1 MEMDRRIA
9 LEVLKN
15 TLKYRTCRT
24 VPYILVA
31 FSLSSVYSLS
41 VTIWGYAA
49 QDDEVIPFCNPPLAK
64 SRTNKEQR
72 KVLRRLRVIVV
83 IFIFSWFMAIL
94 GVNVGYIFGFSPDLL
109 SLWQSNMVF
118 FALICYSQTFY
129 VCIWRSKEY
138 RLAFVEQLQLMFHRG
153 KKTNLKTQDLGTMK
167 HPLIFRQL
175 IEFASSTY
183 TYILGCSATRKA
195 VIIDPVLETVHRDAE
210 IIRDLDLDLVYGLN
224 THVHADHVTGT
235 GVLKTVCYK
244 KQPKT

>member
-1 MEMDRRIA
+1 MDNCTKGFHPYKAR
-9 LEVLKN
+9 
-15 TLKYRTCRT
+15 YRTCRT

-31 FSLSSVYSLS
+31 FSLSSAYSLS

-49 QDDEVIPFCNPPLAK
+49 QDDEVIPFCNPPLGLAPNVSFYWSVSNIIINCCVLVVYAVIIGVVHFRTK

-138 RLAFVEQLQLMFHRG
+138 RLAFVEQLQLMVVRRLRRLVLLIVTAQHSSV
-153 KKTNLKTQDLGTMK
+153 K
-167 HPLIFRQL
+167 HVAPYALSNVQ
-175 IEFASSTY
+175 
-183 TYILGCSATRKA
+183 C
-195 VIIDPVLETVHRDAE
+195 P
-210 IIRDLDLDLVYGLN
+210 
-224 THVHADHVTGT
+224 
-235 GVLKTVCYK
+235 
-244 KQPKT
+244 